1 MIKKLT
7 FLAFV
12 TLVTLS
18 GCQNSNSANT
28 ETISST
34 PSRAVCNPEGLQ
46 QFIGLAPMENVV
58 EQIRLESGAMT
69 VRVIRYDQPV
79 TLEYNPERV
88 NIVTDAAG
96 MITSINCG

>member
-12 TLVTLS
+12 TLVALS

-28 ETISST
+28 ETVSST
-34 PSRAVCNPEGLQ
+34 PSNATCNPEGLQ
-46 QFIGLAPMENVV
+46 QFIGLAPMENVL

-69 VRVIRYDQPV
+69 VRVIRFDQPV